1 MIKLPLDILK
11 SIEPAFGLLDVS
23 QLILRDIDEIDCSI
37 MSDDGKSVILDVE
50 SYGLQLFVHLDFGET
65 KVAIEILVQ
74 DFHELKALFGIFRF
88 DIFFQVAVRE
98 SKLTCLNTLFNC
110 LFDLENVDR

>member
-23 QLILRDIDEIDCSI
+23 QLILRDIDEIDSSI

-50 SYGLQLFVHLDFGET
+50 SYGLQLFVHLDFGEPQGWGGGQRR
-65 KVAIEILVQ
+65 AGL
-74 DFHELKALFGIFRF
+74 G
-88 DIFFQVAVRE
+88 
-98 SKLTCLNTLFNC
+98 LT
-110 LFDLENVDR
+110 